1 MKLWQDPGFRRQAAV
16 LGLFT
21 LAGGAAGFA
30 LSLEAG
36 ILALALCACSAK
48 EAAFQTPEEAG
59 EAFLT
64 KFFTANADGRYD
76 TFSQASAI
84 DEAAVTAYYEGLAP
98 YVSPDTL
105 DLLVANRTLSRYDE
119 FYAGKQVEVAEVR
132 LERTEGDDF
141 DFTVSLTVDGE
152 AEEYTGQLSA
162 GPLDGSYA
170 VTRFYCGGM

>member
-1 MKLWQDPGFRRQAAV
+1 MNIRLPKLFLSV
-16 LGLFT
+16 L
-21 LAGGAAGFA
+21 A
-30 LSLEAG
+30 
-36 ILALALCACSAK
+36 LALALCACSPK
-48 EAAFQTPEEAG
+48 EAAPQTAEAAG

-64 KFFTANADGRYD
+64 EFFTANADGRYE

-84 DEAAVTAYYEGLAP
+84 DEAAATAYYEGLAP

-105 DLLVANRTLSRYDE
+105 DLLVANRTLSRYDD

-132 LERTEGDDF
+132 LERPEGDDF

-152 AEEYTGQLSA
+152 PQEHTGQLSA
-162 GPLDGSYA
+162 EPLDGGYA